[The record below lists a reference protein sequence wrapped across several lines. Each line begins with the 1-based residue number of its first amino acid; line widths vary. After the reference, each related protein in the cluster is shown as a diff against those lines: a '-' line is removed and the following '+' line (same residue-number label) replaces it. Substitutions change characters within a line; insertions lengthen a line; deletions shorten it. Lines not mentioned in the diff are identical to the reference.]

1 MGEDKGTDSLLEG
14 HPRYT
19 KLRDLGKG
27 AYGAVIHAKDNETGE
42 EVALKFIERGPQVFL
57 TSNHLV
63 LAMEYAPGGDLFR
76 YVSSK
81 RSLGE
86 DEARWFFQQL
96 IVAVDY
102 CHRMGVASRDIKLEN
117 TLLDTS
123 PRRLIKLADFGFS
136 KDEQQSAPTSRVGTP
151 AYLAPEVIVSKPGT
165 WYDGKKAD
173 IWSCG
178 VLLYILVTGTY
189 PFQRVR
195 DSAMKGPQRLN
206 AILNRILSVDY
217 IFPERKQLSQE
228 CKDLIS
234 AILVANPRDRPD
246 IKGIQAHPWYSK
258 DLNPAALSFND
269 TLVADSLAN
278 STPESLLEDIRSIV
292 RDAEHLA
299 PNTLDSRP
307 SAMDE
312 QHMSEC
318 LGSMDLAAEVL
329 E

>member
-1 MGEDKGTDSLLEG
+1 MPSSPLFK
-14 HPRYT
+14 
-19 KLRDLGKG
+19 
-27 AYGAVIHAKDNETGE
+27 
-42 EVALKFIERGPQVFL
+42 VFL

-234 AILVANPRDRPD
+234 AILVASALETGVGVGCWKRRTAVVVVFLVVLCVCKVIGCILSAPTTPWNTARGPVCGSLDR
-246 IKGIQAHPWYSK
+246 KS
-258 DLNPAALSFND
+258 
-269 TLVADSLAN
+269 V
-278 STPESLLEDIRSIV
+278 V
-292 RDAEHLA
+292 
-299 PNTLDSRP
+299 
-307 SAMDE
+307 
-312 QHMSEC
+312 
-318 LGSMDLAAEVL
+318 
-329 E
+329 